1 MYTTFT
7 TTIPATTLIPQILQL
22 SLLALLL
29 LLLPSPL
36 QLPYIRTLTL
46 SKETEALARALSSCS
61 TGTLVRLELRN
72 RNHLNTNTITN
83 ISHTAVVIYIKQ
95 CSIVHPFPFIM
106 SRTPYSLV
114 LLPLLILYYS
124 CYYPYPYYT
133 TATTPTHTI
142 LQKLTLSIST
152 PVVGAMKRVFTK
164 PVSTTIVRTL
174 TVVVTEKE

>member
-1 MYTTFT
+1 MVEC
-7 TTIPATTLIPQILQL
+7 ILL
-22 SLLALLL
+22 SLLLF
-29 LLLPSPL
+29 L
-36 QLPYIRTLTL
+36 QQHYYHKYYNCRYLHCYYYHHHCTLTL

-114 LLPLLILYYS
+114 LLPLIILYYS
-124 CYYPYPYYT
+124 YYCPYY
-133 TATTPTHTI
+133 
-142 LQKLTLSIST
+142 SCY
-152 PVVGAMKRVFTK
+152 
-164 PVSTTIVRTL
+164 
-174 TVVVTEKE
+174 